1 MDNFDLRKYLAEARK
16 SVFDGKEIGF
26 DNISLM
32 VMKDIDAL
40 GLGVD
45 DGNEYLDKMIKRL
58 EDMKI
63 YEKDF
68 PKIK

>member
-16 SVFDGKEIGF
+16 STFDKKEIGF
-26 DNISLM
+26 DNIISM
-32 VMKDIDAL
+32 VMKDIDNL

-58 EDMKI
+58 EDLKI
-63 YEKDF
+63 TEKDF
-68 PKIK
+68 IK